1 MPDVFT
7 AADAR
12 HWALLTRA
20 ALAASRTEIDA
31 LNVFPVPDGDT
42 GTNLYL
48 TFDAAID
55 EVVAAHEGA
64 GILGNATLVQECRTL
79 KRAILLSARGNS
91 GVIVSQLV
99 GGLCDAVIE
108 REAEVVDALLLADAF
123 APGPPRPG
131 PASPT
136 PRRAPSSPSRMPVPP
151 PRSRPPRP
159 VARSPTCARPPS
171 TPPRRPWP
179 ARPTS
184 SRRSPAPGSS
194 TPGVPGACSCSSPST
209 GSSPGAGPPPT
220 RGCSR
225 RAPAAPPR
233 RVAPPPTP
241 GGPRATAPGCR
252 AAPPRTSPAL
262 PGHDPLDRGRAARR
276 RPGLRGDVPAHRHHH
291 EPSTPSP
298 RTLDGLGDSLLVV
311 GGPDLWNVHVHV
323 DDPGAAVE
331 AGIAA
336 GRPER
341 IRITHFATQVAARD
355 QPAPLAVVA
364 CAAGPGI
371 GALLREAGA
380 VVVASGP
387 GRRASAGQ
395 LLEAVESTG
404 SPAVVLLPGDR
415 DTLMAAEIAAQAA
428 AGAGI
433 DAHVVPARTTV
444 QALAALAVL
453 DPTRSVHANV
463 VAMTGAAVATRHGA
477 VSVATKE
484 ALTWAGVCHPGD
496 VLGIVD
502 GDVAFLGTDVA
513 VAAREVLDRLL
524 SAGGELVTLVVGAD
538 AEPGLGDG
546 VAAALE
552 HDRPELEVVVIDGG
566 QPVYPLLVG
575 VE

>member
-1 MPDVFT
+1 VPAVLT
-7 AADAR
+7 ASDAR
-12 HWALLTRA
+12 HWALLARA
-20 ALAASRTEIDA
+20 ALAARRIEIDA

-55 EVVAAHEGA
+55 AVVSAHEAA
-64 GILGNATLVQECRTL
+64 GILGEATLVQECRTL

-99 GGLCDAVIE
+99 GGLCDAVI
-108 REAEVVDALLLADAF
+108 RRDAPVVDAQLLADAF
-123 APGPPRPG
+123 AAGAAAARACVAHPQEGTILTVADAGAAAAVEAAEAGGSLADVCEAAVDAAQVALAATPDQLEALARAGVVDAGGAGCVLLLESFHRVVTGRWSATEDGLLSAGPLLN
-131 PASPT
+131 
-136 PRRAPSSPSRMPVPP
+136 RRAEWRQPDAVP
-151 PRSRPPRP
+151 
-159 VARSPTCARPPS
+159 
-171 TPPRRPWP
+171 
-179 ARPTS
+179 
-184 SRRSPAPGSS
+184 
-194 TPGVPGACSCSSPST
+194 T
-209 GSSPGAGPPPT
+209 G
-220 RGCSR
+220 
-225 RAPAAPPR
+225 AAPP
-233 RVAPPPTP
+233 
-241 GGPRATAPGCR
+241 
-252 AAPPRTSPAL
+252 SPAL
-262 PGHDPLDRGRAARR
+262 PGSGPHDQ
-276 RPGLRGDVPAHRHHH
+276 PGGTPGDGPAY
-291 EPSTPSP
+291 EVMYLLTDTTPEAVQHLTT
-298 RTLDGLGDSLLVV
+298 TLDGLGNSLLVV

-331 AGIAA
+331 AGLAA

-341 IRITHFATQVAARD
+341 IRIAHFATQAGARG
-355 QPAPLAVVA
+355 QPVPLAVVA

-404 SPAVVLLPGDR
+404 STAVVLLPGDR
-415 DTLMAAEIAAQAA
+415 DTFMAAEIAAQAA
-428 AGAGI
+428 GGSGL
-433 DAHVVPARTTV
+433 DVHVVPARTTV

-513 VAAREVLDRLL
+513 VAAREVLNRLL

-538 AEPGLGDG
+538 AEPGLAAG

-552 HDRPELEVVVIDGG
+552 HDRPELEVLVIDGG